1 MIEQIKNIDNIH
13 EILKDAVVSYDHY
26 ENGNTKY
33 IQDHIDSIVKDVMS
47 YAQWVTLYH
56 SMPVVKIDGLEEQLP
71 IKSDTIHLF
80 LNNDADYSF
89 DWHKDDVDVF
99 LYVVKGKKKVHIE
112 QEVIEITEGKG
123 VHIPKGSM
131 HKVYSDADTWALSI
145 QSN

>member
-1 MIEQIKNIDNIH
+1 MIDSIKNIDNIK
-13 EILKDAVVSYDHY
+13 EILEEAVVNYEHY

-33 IQDHIDSIVKDVMS
+33 IKDHKDSIVKDTMS
-47 YAQWVTLYH
+47 YAQWVTMH
-56 SMPVVKIDGLEEQLP
+56 HMMPVVKIDGLESHLP

-80 LNNDADYSF
+80 LNNEADYSF

-99 LYVVKGKKKVHIE
+99 LYVVKGKKKVHLEQDIIE
-112 QEVIEITEGKG
+112 LSEGEG